1 MPVPSAHPAVGVL
14 QVRQE
19 VTLPA
24 LLPWRVNSTRVRERR
39 KVFMLV
45 MGVRN
50 RLTLTL
56 LS

>member
-1 MPVPSAHPAVGVL
+1 MPVPSAHPAVAV

-50 RLTLTL
+50 
-56 LS
+56 

>member
-1 MPVPSAHPAVGVL
+1 MPVPSAHPAVAV

-45 MGVRN
+45 MGIRN
-50 RLTLTL
+50 
-56 LS
+56 